1 MKFLLGKR
9 CLKITI
15 NYCKNNEIEISYN
28 MYKKNRLLLKFI

>member
-15 NYCKNNEIEISYN
+15 NYYKKNEIEISYN
-28 MYKKNRLLLKFI
+28 MYKKKIDYY